1 VDDRALPWTTVW
13 ITGASTGIGRELAL
27 QLDGRVVHVAI
38 SARSVDKLQ
47 ELEAAATSIKSFP
60 LDVTDE
66 AAVKRTAAAI
76 EAQCGAIDLA
86 VLNAGTWNIPKLP
99 VIDPGDFRSSMAVNY
114 MGVVNTLA
122 ALLPGMFA
130 RGKGHIAV
138 VSSIAGYRGL
148 PKAAAYGPTKAA
160 LINLVESI
168 RPELERAGVT
178 ITLVNPGFVDTPL
191 TENNDFPMP
200 FLMPAPDAVRRML
213 DGLVKRKYEILFPR
227 RLAYGL
233 KLLRLLPNA
242 AFFWIVRSF
251 ILKKR

>member
-1 VDDRALPWTTVW
+1 VADRALPWTTVW

-27 QLDGRVVHVAI
+27 QLDGRVAHVAI

-160 LINLVESI
+160 LINLVESL

-178 ITLVNPGFVDTPL
+178 ISLVNPGFIDTPL

>member
-1 VDDRALPWTTVW
+1 VAVRALPWTTVW

-27 QLDGRVVHVAI
+27 QLDGRVAHVAI
-38 SARSVDKLQ
+38 SARSADKLR
-47 ELEAAATSIKSFP
+47 EVESAATSIKSFP

-66 AAVKRTAAAI
+66 AAVKRTKAAI
-76 EAQCGAIDLA
+76 EAQCGPVDLA
-86 VLNAGTWNIPKLP
+86 VLNAGTWNIPELP
-99 VIDPGDFRSSMAVNY
+99 VIDPEDFRSSMAVNY
-114 MGVVNTLA
+114 MGVVNVLA

-130 RGKGHIAV
+130 RGEGHIAV

-178 ITLVNPGFVDTPL
+178 ITLVSPGFVDTPL

-200 FLMPAPDAVRRML
+200 FLMPAPDAARRML
-213 DGLVKRKYEILFPR
+213 DGLVKGKYEILFPR

-242 AFFWIVRSF
+242 AFFWVVRNF